1 MSVKVN
7 FGSGGLGGK
16 TVEIIG
22 NYRVIVNRDGMFEV
36 WWSPRPDGYDAE
48 FETECETLDHAR
60 LSAQSFVKNDEK
72 RRS

>member
-1 MSVKVN
+1 MNAKVN

-22 NYRVIVNRDGMFEV
+22 NYHVIVNRNGLFEV

-60 LSAQSFVKNDEK
+60 LEIKDQRQVDQA
-72 RRS
+72 